1 MEKVLEV
8 YKRPYDP
15 NYPMVCMDESPKQ
28 LIKETR
34 VRVPMSKGR
43 TVRIDYEYK
52 REGVRNI
59 FMASEPMK
67 GQRIVQLTQRK
78 TKEDWARF
86 VKGIAE
92 AYPKAKRIT
101 LVMDQLDTHKAG
113 SLYDT
118 YSPEEAKALWDRFE
132 FINTP
137 KHGSWLNMAE
147 IELSVLN
154 RQCLNRRIGDPDEMA
169 KEVAA
174 WVKIR
179 NQQTCIIEWRFETK
193 DARIK
198 LKKLYPTIIT

>member
-1 MEKVLEV
+1 
-8 YKRPYDP
+8 
-15 NYPMVCMDESPKQ
+15 MVGP
-28 LIKETR
+28 
-34 VRVPMSKGR
+34 
-43 TVRIDYEYK
+43 
-52 REGVRNI
+52 
-59 FMASEPMK
+59 F
-67 GQRIVQLTQRK
+67 
-78 TKEDWARF
+78 
-86 VKGIAE
+86 
-92 AYPKAKRIT
+92 
-101 LVMDQLDTHKAG
+101 HKAG

-179 NQQTCIIEWRFETK
+179 NQQTCRIEWRFETK